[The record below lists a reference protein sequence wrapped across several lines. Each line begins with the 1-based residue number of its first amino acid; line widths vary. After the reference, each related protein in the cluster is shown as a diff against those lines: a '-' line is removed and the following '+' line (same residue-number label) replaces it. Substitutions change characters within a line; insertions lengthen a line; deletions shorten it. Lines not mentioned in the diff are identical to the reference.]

1 VSAVT
6 PPAWSPS
13 PDEPLLRLRPLGL
26 GEILDDIFR
35 VYRRRFGLLVG
46 IALILSVPGL
56 LVQILAG
63 QADQIGFIGTAFS
76 NLGNPAAF
84 AAQPPPQIN
93 LVGFGAGYLVVLVTI
108 PFAVGG
114 ISQAAIDLALGNPV
128 SVRSALLAVLR
139 RYWGLLGLSLLY
151 LLLSVTF
158 ICFPVFVWLFVR
170 WSVAIPA
177 QLAEGIGPVRA
188 LSRSW
193 DLTRGSWWR
202 IFGTLLVM
210 YLLQS
215 AVGGALGLLAYPIG
229 LFVPFVPPVVHGA
242 IVLTLGTASQALVL
256 PVLYLC
262 VVLIYFDLRIRREHF
277 DLDQLARQA
286 AGS

>member
-6 PPAWSPS
+6 PPAWSPP
-13 PDEPLLRLRPLGL
+13 PDGPLLRLRPLGL

-93 LVGFGAGYLVVLVTI
+93 
-108 PFAVGG
+108 
-114 ISQAAIDLALGNPV
+114 PV
-128 SVRSALLAVLR
+128 SIRSALLAVLR
-139 RYWGLLGLSLLY
+139 RYWGLLGLSALY
-151 LLLSVTF
+151 LLVSVTL
-158 ICFPVFVWLFVR
+158 ICFPVFLWLFVR

-215 AVGGALGLLAYPIG
+215 AVGGALGILAYPIG

-286 AGS
+286 AGP